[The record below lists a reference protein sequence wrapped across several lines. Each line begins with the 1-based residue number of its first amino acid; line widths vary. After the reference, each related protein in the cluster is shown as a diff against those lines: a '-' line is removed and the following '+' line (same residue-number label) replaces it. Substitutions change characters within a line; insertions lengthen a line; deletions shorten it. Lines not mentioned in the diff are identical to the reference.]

1 MQATPLLTIQNLGR
15 QVSDRWLWRGV
26 SFELTAGERL
36 GLVAPS
42 GAGKTLLLRSMVLLD
57 PVQEGQITF
66 RGKALHHWTLPVLRR
81 QMVYLPQRATAFA
94 GTVQENL
101 QRVMQLQANR
111 DSSPRPDAVDP
122 EAQVEGTLEKNQR
135 ILDWLQQ
142 LGRGPDFLHRQAQQ
156 LSGGET
162 QLLALVR
169 ALQLD
174 PEVLLLDEP
183 TASLDADTTLQVEA
197 LLNTWLQR
205 GQRACV
211 MTSHDRHQI
220 DRFTTRQLDLRRFR

>member
-26 SFELTAGERL
+26 SFELAAGERL

-66 RGKALHHWTLPVLRR
+66 RGKVLHDWALPVLRR

-94 GTVQENL
+94 GTVQENMR
-101 QRVMQLQANR
+101 QVMQLQANR
-111 DSSPRPDAVDP
+111 DSLPRPDAVDP
-122 EAQVEGTLEKNQR
+122 EAQAEGTPGKNQR

-197 LLNTWLQR
+197 LLHTWLQR

-220 DRFTTRQLDLRRFR
+220 DRFTTRQLDLRGFR